1 MFKALLL
8 PIQAVRLFFKLSGVK
23 GGLLFG
29 LGVLVG
35 LLVAPQTGAE
45 LRARLQ
51 AGLAARTGTAPV
63 PVEGD
68 LLA

>member
-1 MFKALLL
+1 MFKILLL
-8 PIQAVRLFFKLSGVK
+8 PFQAIRLFFRLSGVK

-35 LLVAPQTGAE
+35 LLVAPQTGPE

-51 AGLAARTGTAPV
+51 AKLAGARDL
-63 PVEGD
+63 PVEAD
-68 LLA
+68 LVA

>member
-1 MFKALLL
+1 MLKALLL
-8 PIQAVRLFFKLSGVK
+8 PVKGVRLFFKLSGVK

-29 LGVLVG
+29 LGVVVG
-35 LLVAPQTGAE
+35 LLVAPQTGPE

-51 AGLAARTGTAPV
+51 AKLAAARAGTPL

-68 LLA
+68 LLT

>member
-1 MFKALLL
+1 MLKLLAM
-8 PIQAVRLFFKLSGVK
+8 PFQAVRLFFKLSGVK

-35 LLVAPQTGAE
+35 LLVAPQTGPE

-51 AGLAARTGTAPV
+51 AKLAARREV

-68 LLA
+68 LFTA

>member
-1 MFKALLL
+1 MLKLLVVPFK
-8 PIQAVRLFFKLSGVK
+8 AVRLFFKLSGVK

-29 LGVLVG
+29 IGVLVG
-35 LLVAPQTGAE
+35 LLVAPQTGPE

-51 AGLAARTGTAPV
+51 AKVAGRREL